1 MLDQSVHLTGDIG
14 EYFAELKASYLARI
28 FGTDFSGKVLDFGC
42 GVGLL
47 SQFLLQYL
55 PACRL
60 HGYDPSASSIEQ
72 IQPVVYAKG
81 KFTSREDE
89 LDQAYDLVVVA
100 NVMHHV
106 AVEQRRETI
115 SDLYS
120 RLAPGG
126 HVVVFEHNPANP
138 LTRWAVH
145 ICPFDVG
152 VALLWPGE
160 VRKYFEHAH
169 LRTVRRDY
177 ITFFPRWFAWF
188 RPLEPL
194 LSWCPLGAQY
204 VVSGRKSST

>member
-1 MLDQSVHLTGDIG
+1 MLDQSVHLTGDTG
-14 EYFAELKASYLARI
+14 EYFAQLKASYLARI
-28 FGTDFSGKVLDFGC
+28 FGADFSGRILDFGC

-47 SQFLLQYL
+47 SQFLLLHL
-55 PACRL
+55 PACEL
-60 HGYDPSASSIEQ
+60 HGYDPSADSIEQ
-72 IQPVVYAKG
+72 IQPWVQTKG
-81 KFTSREDE
+81 KFTSRDDE
-89 LDQAYDLVVVA
+89 LDSAYDLIVAA

-106 AVEQRRETI
+106 AVEKRRETI

-145 ICPFDVG
+145 LCPFDVG
-152 VALLWPGE
+152 VVLLWPGE
-160 VRKYFEHAH
+160 VRKYFMHTG

-177 ITFFPRWFAWF
+177 ITFFPRWLAWF
-188 RPLEPL
+188 RPLEPV

-204 VVSGRKSST
+204 AVQGRKST